1 MPTEYACR
9 YQNLSSITFSLSM
22 KRPRQPDA
30 RQSDARQPDIDP
42 PDIDLP
48 DISQQN
54 GKQLLWRRF
63 QRNLLWL
70 GLLALVWLT
79 CSAGAGAETLTQR
92 QQAFPDWQSKP
103 TVQASEGDLIY
114 PQWMAGTWRMSSTLI
129 DMVAPLA
136 PEIVTPGFEGN
147 RQFLHKAIPAVIRF
161 VPKSFPEGGSKGHF
175 LNQPIFSIRSLLNDD
190 ERTDEV
196 EIVSD
201 RAFNGLNLARAYLG
215 DAWVKAVKVDPD
227 DPNRQITLLKDNQ
240 QLISTVTGRKIE
252 TPNAGSF
259 ATTEIFQQFF
269 RNPKTADNTPAVYL
283 NEVENT
289 TVYRKRSDA
298 NFPILADQITAI
310 YLSPQDPDYFK
321 AKGKPVALYRYQLSF
336 SPLP

>member
-1 MPTEYACR
+1 
-9 YQNLSSITFSLSM
+9 M

-30 RQSDARQPDIDP
+30 RP
-42 PDIDLP
+42 PDISQP
-48 DISQQN
+48 GVSQPGVSQPGVSQQN

-92 QQAFPDWQSKP
+92 QQAFPNWQSKP
-103 TVQASEGDLIY
+103 TVQTSDGDLIY
-114 PQWMAGTWRMSSTLI
+114 PRWMAGTWRTSSTLI

-161 VPKSFPEGGSKGHF
+161 VPKSLPKANSRGRF
-175 LNQPIFSIRSLLNDD
+175 LNQPIPSIRSLLNDGELND
-190 ERTDEV
+190 GELNDGERTDEV

-215 DAWVKAVKVDPD
+215 EAWVKAVKVDPD
-227 DPNRQITLLKDNQ
+227 DPNRQVTLLKDNQ
-240 QLISTVTGRKIE
+240 QLVSTVTGRKVE

>member
-1 MPTEYACR
+1 
-9 YQNLSSITFSLSM
+9 M

-30 RQSDARQPDIDP
+30 RP
-42 PDIDLP
+42 PDISQP
-48 DISQQN
+48 GVSQPGVSQPGVSQQN

-92 QQAFPDWQSKP
+92 QQAFPNWQSKP
-103 TVQASEGDLIY
+103 TVQTSDGDLIY
-114 PQWMAGTWRMSSTLI
+114 PRWMAGTWRTSSTLI

-161 VPKSFPEGGSKGHF
+161 VPKSLPKANSRGRF
-175 LNQPIFSIRSLLNDD
+175 LNQPIPSIRSLLNDGELND
-190 ERTDEV
+190 GERTDEV

-215 DAWVKAVKVDPD
+215 EAWVKAVKVDPD
-227 DPNRQITLLKDNQ
+227 DPNRQVTLLKDNQ
-240 QLISTVTGRKIE
+240 QLVSTVTGRKVE